1 MDFSSWK
8 LTTAQDA
15 SSSWKSSS
23 VPAACNLRA
32 STPDFWLV
40 ANTSSGARVDASR
53 HATFAV
59 TAYSLGG
66 LTGNIALKADL
77 SAVRGLTGSFSPSSI
92 STTGATV
99 LTVTAGSAV
108 APGTYPITILGN
120 LGNIT
125 RTVTLSL
132 VVP

>member
-1 MDFSSWK
+1 
-8 LTTAQDA
+8 
-15 SSSWKSSS
+15 
-23 VPAACNLRA
+23 
-32 STPDFWLV
+32 
-40 ANTSSGARVDASR
+40 
-53 HATFAV
+53 V